1 MKIETRVEGREQSV
15 FASIRRYARP
25 RQARERCGI
34 CDAGLA
40 AEHAHLIETAVG
52 RLTCACEPC
61 AILFGNQDAGR
72 YRRVPRDAWF
82 LPEFQLSDVA
92 WEGFSIPIN
101 LAFFVH
107 STPAGRVVAYYPS
120 PGGVVQSLVSLDEWA
135 ALVAENPVLGRFEP
149 DVECLLVNR
158 VGETCDCYRVGI
170 DACYKLV
177 GLVRMNWRGMT
188 GGTAVW
194 NEINRFFNGLKER
207 SSHA

>member
-1 MKIETRVEGREQSV
+1 MRIEARDEGRRQSA

-25 RQARERCGI
+25 RQARERCDV

-40 AEHAHLIETAVG
+40 DEHAHLVETATG

-72 YRRVPRDAWF
+72 YRRVPRDVWF
-82 LPEFQLSDVA
+82 LPEFELSDVA

-107 STPAGRVVAYYPS
+107 STPAGRILAYYPS
-120 PGGVVQSLVSLDEWA
+120 PGGAVQSLVAPDVWD
-135 ALVAENPVLGRFEP
+135 ALVEENPVLRRFEP

-158 VGETCDCYRVGI
+158 VGETCDCYRIGI
-170 DACYKLV
+170 DACYELV
-177 GLVRMNWRGMT
+177 GLVRTHWRGMT
-188 GGTAVW
+188 GGTEVW
-194 NEINRFFNGLKER
+194 NEITRFFNGQKER
-207 SSHA
+207 SRHA